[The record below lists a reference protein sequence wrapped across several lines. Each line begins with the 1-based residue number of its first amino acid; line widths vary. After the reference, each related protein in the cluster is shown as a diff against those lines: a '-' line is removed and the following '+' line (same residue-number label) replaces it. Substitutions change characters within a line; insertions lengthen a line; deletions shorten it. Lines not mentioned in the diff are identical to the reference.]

1 MKSNNFSFDLK
12 AGIVVFLVALPLCL
26 GIALACKVPLF
37 SGLLAGIIG
46 GIFVTLFSG
55 SVLSVSGPAAGLT
68 AIVIASVASLGS
80 LEVFA
85 AAVLFAGILQLIL
98 GLIKAGGIGNYIPNA
113 VIKGML
119 AGIGIILIIK
129 QIPHLVGYDVDPE
142 GDFEFIQA
150 DGHNTFSDLIYMFNY
165 ITPGALIIGIV
176 SILLLLISE
185 KDFYKRDK
193 ILSQIP
199 GPLMV
204 VVFGILLNV
213 SFSSFNNETLKI
225 SSEHLVNL
233 PSISNFSEF
242 KSNLIFPDYSLISS
256 SKFWTVVVTL
266 AIVASLESLLSVEA
280 TDKLDPKKRTSN
292 TNKELIAQ
300 GIGNTLCGLIGALPV
315 TAVIV
320 RSSANI
326 NAGAKTKLSA
336 IIHSILLLICVLTI
350 PNILMLIPNASL
362 AAILVMTGY
371 KLTKPK
377 FFTEYYKKGYDQ
389 LIPFVVTIIVM
400 LVSDLLKG
408 VCAGLLVS
416 VIYIIR
422 SNIKSSF
429 DVVDDVLQGKRHYM
443 IKLPQQVTFFN
454 RGFLINYFSTI
465 KNQSKVIIDGS
476 NNKSIDND
484 VKEVIED
491 FINSSEEKQIE
502 VELIKIKL

>member
-165 ITPGALIIGIV
+165 IKTGALIIGIV

-242 KSNLIFPDYSLISS
+242 KSNLIFPDYSLIPS

-292 TNKELIAQ
+292 TNK
-300 GIGNTLCGLIGALPV
+300 
-315 TAVIV
+315 
-320 RSSANI
+320 
-326 NAGAKTKLSA
+326 
-336 IIHSILLLICVLTI
+336 
-350 PNILMLIPNASL
+350 
-362 AAILVMTGY
+362 
-371 KLTKPK
+371 
-377 FFTEYYKKGYDQ
+377 
-389 LIPFVVTIIVM
+389 
-400 LVSDLLKG
+400 
-408 VCAGLLVS
+408 
-416 VIYIIR
+416 
-422 SNIKSSF
+422 
-429 DVVDDVLQGKRHYM
+429 
-443 IKLPQQVTFFN
+443 
-454 RGFLINYFSTI
+454 
-465 KNQSKVIIDGS
+465 
-476 NNKSIDND
+476 
-484 VKEVIED
+484 
-491 FINSSEEKQIE
+491 
-502 VELIKIKL
+502 